1 MHPSNESD
9 GRAKREVHVG
19 RHRRGDPMA
28 PPAAAAPERSNVIS
42 LLHVGSESD
51 CKPDAADGTA
61 DRPFEIDVDASSD
74 QDGLAAPAY
83 ATSLGMPKKNRAEKH
98 PLPLP
103 PAARKTKLK
112 RKENDKQEKPKFE
125 SSHNDPFESTPT
137 RVSFIVRG
145 KPLPQYRD
153 KPGWNFTRYNPSKT
167 NQKKFCQVAAEL
179 CPMIIGRVPTVGSD
193 ATVKVTAHFRFTLPK
208 MGLLKNTADIDNLSK
223 FLLDACNKTFYG
235 DDGQVVSLVA
245 DKAFDGSYGG
255 AGYTIVTIEAMDGA
269 VFSGVA
275 F

>member
-19 RHRRGDPMA
+19 RHRRGDPRA

-42 LLHVGSESD
+42 LLPVSSESD
-51 CKPDAADGTA
+51 CKPAAAGDGTA
-61 DRPFEIDVDASSD
+61 NRPFEIDVDASSD
-74 QDGLAAPAY
+74 QDGLAAAAD
-83 ATSLGMPKKNRAEKH
+83 ATSLGTPKKNRAEKH

-103 PAARKTKLK
+103 PAARKTKQK
-112 RKENDKQEKPKFE
+112 RKENDKQDKPKFE

-167 NQKKFCQVAAEL
+167 NQKNF
-179 CPMIIGRVPTVGSD
+179 
-193 ATVKVTAHFRFTLPK
+193 VK
-208 MGLLKNTADIDNLSK
+208 
-223 FLLDACNKTFYG
+223 
-235 DDGQVVSLVA
+235 
-245 DKAFDGSYGG
+245 
-255 AGYTIVTIEAMDGA
+255 
-269 VFSGVA
+269 
-275 F
+275 